1 MNKLLQNLGVLFVGL
16 FCSLYLLNPGAGFV
30 EIISDFVPFF
40 GNFDEAAAV
49 LLLLRCLSHFGIDL
63 SFLTKLR
70 KSAAEPPPRAPE
82 RPQPEPARRTRE
94 KVIDV

>member
-1 MNKLLQNLGVLFVGL
+1 MKKLLQNIGVLFTGL
-16 FCSLYLLNPGAGFV
+16 FCALYLLNPGAGFA
-30 EIISDFVPFF
+30 EIIPDIVPFF

-70 KSAAEPPPRAPE
+70 KSAAEPKHAAPE
-82 RPQPEPARRTRE
+82 RPQPEPVRRTRE

>member
-1 MNKLLQNLGVLFVGL
+1 MKKLLQNIGVLFTAL
-16 FCSLYLLNPGAGFV
+16 FCALYLLNPGAGIA
-30 EIISDFVPFF
+30 EIIPDVVPFF

-49 LLLLRCLSHFGIDL
+49 LLLLRCLAYFGIDVT
-63 SFLTKLR
+63 FLTKLR
-70 KSAAEPPPRAPE
+70 KTAAEPKPAAPE

>member
-1 MNKLLQNLGVLFVGL
+1 MNKLLKNIGVLFVGL
-16 FCSLYLLNPGAGFV
+16 FCALYLLNPGMGAV
-30 EIISDFVPFF
+30 EFLPDAFPFF

-49 LLLLRCLSHFGIDL
+49 LLLLRCLAYFGIDVT
-63 SFLTKLR
+63 FLTKLR
-70 KSAAEPPPRAPE
+70 KSAAEPKPAAPE